1 MYVPVAL
8 GRVMRVMW
16 GSNISLVPL
25 EAMILASFCLS
36 SLSLEEESHTD
47 NPFIEVALGYDEIY
61 MRTTIP

>member
-47 NPFIEVALGYDEIY
+47 NPFNLELS
-61 MRTTIP
+61 RN